1 LRRQNGFSSTLEREG
16 FDMRR
21 LETSLFEVAQAF
33 IGIREIQ
40 GTLDNPAIMAM
51 LKLDASWPGHDEV
64 AWCSAFANYIS
75 KLLKVPRSKSLMAR
89 SWLRIGSAVDLGNAE
104 IGSDI
109 VILKRGGKNEPGPE
123 VSDAP
128 GHVGFYAGRENE
140 LVLVLGGNQGD
151 SVNIQ
156 GFPVDQVLGIRRL
169 Y

>member
-1 LRRQNGFSSTLEREG
+1 
-16 FDMRR
+16 MRR
-21 LETSLFEVAQAF
+21 LETSLFEVAQQF

-40 GTLDNPAIMAM
+40 GTLDNPAIMTM
-51 LKLDASWPGHDEV
+51 LKLDESWPDHDEV
-64 AWCSAFANYIS
+64 AWCSAFANYVC

-89 SWLRIGSAVDLGNAE
+89 SWLRIGSVVDLENGE

-109 VILKRGGKNEPGPE
+109 VILKRGGENQPGPE
-123 VSDAP
+123 VINAP
-128 GHVGFYAGRENE
+128 GHVGFYAGREGG

-156 GFPVDQVLGIRRL
+156 GFPVNQVLGIRRL